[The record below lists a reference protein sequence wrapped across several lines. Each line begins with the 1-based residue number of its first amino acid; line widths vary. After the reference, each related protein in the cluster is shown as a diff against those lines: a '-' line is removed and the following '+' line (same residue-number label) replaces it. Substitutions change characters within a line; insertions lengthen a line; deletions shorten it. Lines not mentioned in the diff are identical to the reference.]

1 MLTEYAP
8 IAALLIISVAVALII
23 LFLSR
28 LMGPYRPTHR
38 FLATY
43 ESGMRPLGP
52 AVRRIPVKFYRVAIL
67 FVLFDIE
74 VIFMLP
80 FAVVFRDLG
89 FYGLAVMGTFFFI
102 LTVGFI
108 YEWMV
113 GGLEWES

>member
-1 MLTEYAP
+1 MLSEYAP
-8 IAALLIISVAVALII
+8 LISLLILATAVAFII

-28 LMGPYRPTHR
+28 LMGPFRPTHR
-38 FLATY
+38 LLATY

-74 VIFMLP
+74 VIFLLP
-80 FAVVFRDLG
+80 FAVVVRDLSL
-89 FYGLAVMGTFFFI
+89 YGLAVMGVFFFI
-102 LTVGFI
+102 LTVGFA

-113 GGLEWES
+113 GGLEWE

>member
-1 MLTEYAP
+1 MLSEFAP
-8 IAALLIISVAVALII
+8 VVALLTLATAVALII

-28 LMGPYRPTHR
+28 IMGPFRPQHR
-38 FLATY
+38 LLSTY

-74 VIFMLP
+74 VIFLLP
-80 FAVVFRDLG
+80 FTVVFRDLG
-89 FYGLAVMGTFFFI
+89 LYGLGVMGVFFFT
-102 LTVGFI
+102 LTMGFA

-113 GGLEWES
+113 GGLEWE

>member
-1 MLTEYAP
+1 MLAEFAP
-8 IAALLIISVAVALII
+8 IAALLILAVVIALIV

-28 LMGPYRPTHR
+28 LMGPFKPKHR
-38 FLATY
+38 LLSPY

-74 VIFMLP
+74 IIFLLP
-80 FAVVFRDLG
+80 FTVVFRDLRI
-89 FYGLAVMGTFFFI
+89 YGLFVIGVFFFT
-102 LTVGFI
+102 LTVGFV

-113 GGLEWES
+113 GGLEWE

>member
-1 MLTEYAP
+1 MLSDFAP
-8 IAALLIISVAVALII
+8 IIPMLVISIAVAVII

-28 LMGPYRPTHR
+28 IMGPFRPKHR
-38 FLATY
+38 LLSTY

-74 VIFMLP
+74 VIFLLP
-80 FAVVFRDLG
+80 FAVVFRDLSV
-89 FYGLAVMGTFFFI
+89 YGLLVMGTFFFT

-108 YEWMV
+108 YEWMA
-113 GGLEWES
+113 GGLEWE